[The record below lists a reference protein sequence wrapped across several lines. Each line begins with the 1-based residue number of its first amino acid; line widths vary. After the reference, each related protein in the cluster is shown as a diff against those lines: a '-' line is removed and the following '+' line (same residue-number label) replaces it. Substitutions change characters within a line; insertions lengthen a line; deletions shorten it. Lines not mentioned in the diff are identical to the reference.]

1 MKPEGSSKADTG
13 GTLGGCHL
21 EDQFYQKLIQVIPQE
36 QIKQKERME
45 NHTSLHI
52 GGEADYF
59 ATPSSEAEL
68 KALVGLC
75 KEWNMPYYIMGNG
88 SNLLVSDLGYRGLVV
103 KLGEKYSSFTVKE
116 DGTITAQAG
125 ILLSRLANIAAEHE
139 LTGFEFASGI
149 PGTLGGAV
157 TMNAGA
163 YDGEMKQC
171 LINARVMDKAGNI
184 LELDSDGL
192 ELGYRTS
199 ILQKKDYILLEAE
212 IKLTKGDGQQ
222 IRNKMNELNSQRRE
236 KQPLDQYSAGS
247 TFKRPQGY
255 YAGKLINDAG
265 LRGYQVG
272 GAAVSE
278 KHCGFVINK
287 EHATAKEFLTVIEDV
302 IRIVDHKFGVKLEPE
317 VKFLG
322 EFRQA

>member
-1 MKPEGSSKADTG
+1 M
-13 GTLGGCHL
+13 
-21 EDQFYQKLIQVIPQE
+21 EDHFYQRLILTIPQE
-36 QIKQKERME
+36 RVRINESMKE
-45 NHTSLHI
+45 HTSLHI
-52 GGEADYF
+52 GGKADYF
-59 ATPSSEAEL
+59 VIPKNSEEIRTILA
-68 KALVGLC
+68 LC
-75 KEWNMPYYIMGNG
+75 KDMSVPYYIMGNG
-88 SNLLVSDLGYRGLVV
+88 SNLLVSDLGFRGLII
-103 KLGEKYSSFTVKE
+103 KLTENFSEVSVTE

-125 ILLSRLANIAAEHE
+125 ILLSGLANVAAEHS
-139 LTGFEFASGI
+139 LTGLEFASGI

-171 LINARVMDKAGNI
+171 LTGAKVLNEEGEEFTLDLNA
-184 LELDSDGL
+184 L

-199 ILQKKDYILLEAE
+199 ILQKKNYILLEATM
-212 IKLTKGDGQQ
+212 KLSKGDPVQ
-222 IRNKMNELNSQRRE
+222 IRQKMNTLNAQRRE

-247 TFKRPQGY
+247 TFKRPPDNF
-255 YAGKLINDAG
+255 AGKLISDAG

-287 EHATAKEFLTVIEDV
+287 ENATAEEFLAVIDDI
-302 IRIVDHKFGVKLEPE
+302 IRIVEEKYKVRLEPE

-322 EFRQA
+322 EFRKKF

>member
-1 MKPEGSSKADTG
+1 VNS
-13 GTLGGCHL
+13 L
-21 EDQFYQKLIQVIPQE
+21 EDLFYQKLILTAPVEHIHLDE
-36 QIKQKERME
+36 TMKH
-45 NHTSLHI
+45 HTSLHI
-52 GGEADYF
+52 GGKADYF
-59 ATPSSEAEL
+59 ITPAEVEEV
-68 KALVGLC
+68 KSVVCLC
-75 KEWNMPYYIMGNG
+75 KRENIPYYIIGNG
-88 SNLLVSDLGYRGLVV
+88 SNLLVSDLGYRGVILQ
-103 KLGEKYSSFTVKE
+103 LGDEFQKVSVKE
-116 DGTITAQAG
+116 DGVITAQAG
-125 ILLSRLANIAAEHE
+125 VLLSRLANVAADHS

-171 LINARVMDKAGNI
+171 LIGARVMDQEGNVE
-184 LELDSDGL
+184 ELTLAEL

-199 ILQKKDYILLEAE
+199 ILQRANYILLEAD
-212 IKLTKGDGQQ
+212 IKLSEGDVQL
-222 IRNKMNELNSQRRE
+222 IRQKMNELNAQRRE

-247 TFKRPQGY
+247 TFKRPTGY

-287 EHATAKEFLTVIEDV
+287 ENATAEEFLSVIRDV
-302 IRIVDHKFGVKLEPE
+302 IRIVEEKFGVRLEPE

-322 EFRQA
+322 EGLKL